1 MTKRIIT
8 ILIYNWKSILL
19 FLNIVSYLITV
30 ADIWVGYIF
39 VCKYI
44 INPDFQITKEEEEIT
59 IDMVCKY
66 QPHLK
71 DLFNEGTNLIKSV
84 VVDWPNFQEIA
95 DQ

>member
-1 MTKRIIT
+1 MENMSLTEIRNNIYLFSLID
-8 ILIYNWKSILL
+8 ILKKKKLT
-19 FLNIVSYLITV
+19 F
-30 ADIWVGYIF
+30 DF

-44 INPDFQITKEEEEIT
+44 INPDFQITKEEEQIT